1 MKGFKAIF
9 MVPAALIVAG
19 AFAAGCSDSE
29 ESAPTLLIK
38 TNPVT
43 AVASCAY
50 LTVTAESDWVL
61 TSTETWLS
69 FDPAIGYGDDNAVIM
84 NWDANSDESS
94 RSTTITISDKDGR
107 FSSYTLTQ
115 NASESSSSSSSG
127 STSTETTGTGQTST
141 GLGWMELPET
151 DASDGYEFFTH
162 DMTVSGVSTR
172 NYSFYYD
179 YDNYV
184 AQWVAYPLSTWNKGS
199 GSRTN
204 AWAYDPLID
213 EDKQPNLASGFK
225 SGSTSYSYDR
235 GHQIPSAD
243 RYSTTAANQATFYYT
258 NMTPQLGSLNQYVW
272 GNLEGAVRTWAS
284 ESDTLYVL
292 TGCVTTGSTDYALDN
307 DEKHITIPT
316 AYYKALL
323 RYAPESTLG
332 YEGYMGIAFWFE
344 HKTYGTSEAYKDHA
358 ISIAELEDALGFE
371 LFVNL
376 PDMVG
381 ESTTTAIKAE
391 DPLGSSD
398 NAKWWW

>member
-9 MVPAALIVAG
+9 LVPATLIVAG
-19 AFAAGCSDSE
+19 ALLAGCSDSD

-43 AVASCAY
+43 SVASCAY

-61 TSTETWLS
+61 TSTETWLT

-84 NWDANSDESS
+84 NWDANTDESS

-107 FSSYTLTQ
+107 YTSYVLSQ
-115 NASESSSSSSSG
+115 NAAESTSSSSG
-127 STSTETTGTGQTST
+127 STETTGTGKAST
-141 GLGWMELPET
+141 GLGWMELPAT

-162 DMTVSGVSTR
+162 DMQVSGVTTR

-179 YDNYV
+179 YDNYLS
-184 AQWVAYPLSTWNKGS
+184 QWVAYPLSAWNIGS
-199 GSRTN
+199 STSRTN

-213 EDKQPNLASGFK
+213 EDKQPNLMSGFK
-225 SGSTSYSYDR
+225 SGNTSDSYDR

-243 RYSTTAANQATFYYT
+243 RYSTVAANQATFYFT
-258 NMTPQLGSLNQYVW
+258 NMTAQISNFNQILW
-272 GNLEGAVRTWAS
+272 ASLEGAVRTWAGN
-284 ESDTLYVL
+284 SDTLYVL

-307 DEKHITIPT
+307 DSKQITIPV

-332 YEGYMGIAFWFE
+332 YEGYMGLAFWFE
-344 HKTYGTSEAYKDHA
+344 HKSYSSSEAYKDHA
-358 ISIAELEDALGFE
+358 ISIAELEETLGFE

-381 ESTTTAIKAE
+381 ESTATAIKEE

>member
-9 MVPAALIVAG
+9 LVPAMLIVAG
-19 AFAAGCSDSE
+19 AFFAGCSEND

-43 AVASCAY
+43 SVASCAY

-61 TSTETWLS
+61 TSSETWLT
-69 FDPAIGYGDDNAVIM
+69 FDPAIGFGDDNAVIM
-84 NWDANSDESS
+84 NWDANTDEAS
-94 RSTTITISDKDGR
+94 RSTIITISDKDGHY
-107 FSSYTLTQ
+107 SSYILSQ
-115 NASESSSSSSSG
+115 NAAASTGSSSG
-127 STSTETTGTGQTST
+127 NTTETTGTGKAST
-141 GLGWMELPET
+141 GLGWMELPAT
-151 DASDGYEFFTH
+151 DATDGYEFFTH
-162 DMTVSGVSTR
+162 DMQVSGVTTR

-199 GSRTN
+199 GSRSN
-204 AWAYDPLID
+204 AWGFDPLID
-213 EDKQPNLASGFK
+213 EDKQPNLMSGFK
-225 SGSTSYSYDR
+225 SGSTSSSYDR

-243 RYSTTAANQATFYYT
+243 RYATVAANEATFYFT
-258 NMTPQLGSLNQYVW
+258 NMTAQLGSLNQYAW

-284 ESDTLYVL
+284 ECDTLYVL

-307 DEKHITIPT
+307 DSKHITIPV

-332 YEGYMGIAFWFE
+332 YEGYMGLAFWFD
-344 HKTYGTSEAYKDHA
+344 HKAYSKDEAYKDHA
-358 ISIAELEDALGFE
+358 ISIAELEETLGFE

-376 PDMVG
+376 PDKVG

-391 DPLGSSD
+391 NPLGSSD
-398 NAKWWW
+398 NAKYWW